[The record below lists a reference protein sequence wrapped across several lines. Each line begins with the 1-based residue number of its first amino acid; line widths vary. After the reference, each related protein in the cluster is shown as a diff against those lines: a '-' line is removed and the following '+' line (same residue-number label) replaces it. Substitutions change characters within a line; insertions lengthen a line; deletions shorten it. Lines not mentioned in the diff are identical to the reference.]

1 MSEKLNV
8 LFICNKSPWPPREG
22 GPIAMNNIIEG
33 VIEQGHNVK
42 VLAIN
47 TNKYNFDPNEIP
59 DNYREKTNI
68 ELVYIDLGIKPLD
81 AFLNL
86 FSDKSYH
93 VERFIS
99 ENFNHKL
106 KQVLD
111 NENFD
116 IVQIETLFMSP
127 YIPTIRKHSDASII
141 LRAHNIEHLIW
152 KRVASIT
159 KNPLKKFY
167 LNHLYKTLEKYEK
180 SIISKYDGIVPITE
194 KDASFFRENCEVPVQ
209 TISFGVDTSKFIKPE
224 NKESQPSIF
233 HIGAMN
239 WIPNEEGIKW
249 FIESVW
255 PKVVDN
261 INGIKLYLA
270 GREMPQWLTELKV
283 KNIEVVGEVP
293 DAYDFINSK
302 TISIAPLF
310 SGSGIRIKIIESMA
324 LGKAVISTSIGAEGI
339 NYTHGE
345 NIYIADDAESFAQ
358 AIIKMANNME
368 LCSETGTNAKKLIME
383 QHNKTTLSKR
393 LVHFYQKLHNI

>member
-1 MSEKLNV
+1 MDKKLNF

-33 VIEQGHNVK
+33 VIEKGHKVK

-47 TNKYNFDPNEIP
+47 TNKYNFNPKDIP
-59 DNYREKTNI
+59 SEYKEKTKI
-68 ELVYIDLGIKPLD
+68 ELVYIDLGIKPVN

-86 FSDKSYH
+86 FTGKSYH

-99 ENFNHKL
+99 SKFDDKL
-106 KQVLD
+106 KEVLA
-111 NENFD
+111 NQSFD

-127 YIPTIRKHSDASII
+127 YIPTIRKYSNASIF

-159 KNPLKKFY
+159 SNPLKKAY
-167 LNHLYKTLEKYEK
+167 LSHLANTLKKYEDN
-180 SIISKYDGIVPITE
+180 IISEYDGIVPISS
-194 KDASFFRENCEVPVQ
+194 KDASYFEENSNKPVR
-209 TISFGVDTSKFIKPE
+209 TISFGVDTGAFVRKPDKKRE
-224 NKESQPSIF
+224 HAIF

-249 FIESVW
+249 FLDNVW
-255 PKVVDN
+255 PRVN
-261 INGIKLYLA
+261 EELPSLKLYLA
-270 GREMPQWLTELKV
+270 GREMPQWLTSLELDNV
-283 KNIEVVGEVP
+283 VVVGEVP
-293 DAYDFINSK
+293 DAQEFINSK

-339 NYTHGE
+339 NYSNGQ
-345 NIYIADDAESFAQ
+345 NIMIADDISSFVE
-358 AIIKMANNME
+358 AITTLASDEK
-368 LCSETGTNAKKLIME
+368 LCNKIGKDASKLINE
-383 QHNKTTLSKR
+383 DHNKSK
-393 LVHFYQKLHNI
+393 LASNLIEFYKEVM